1 MGLLAVN
8 EVIRSV
14 LNILDAEIRRAE
26 VRVKMDL
33 AELPSAIGDRVQLQQ
48 VMLNLILNAIDAMET
63 IPQRQRILDI
73 RSLPDGDFIL
83 VQVHDRGIGVT
94 SEQADRMF
102 DPFFTTKPE
111 GVGMGLTIS
120 RSIIDAHGGRLWAT
134 NGDGTVLNFTLPIA
148 EKNDET
154 I

>member
-1 MGLLAVN
+1 
-8 EVIRSV
+8 
-14 LNILDAEIRRAE
+14 
-26 VRVKMDL
+26 
-33 AELPSAIGDRVQLQQ
+33 
-48 VMLNLILNAIDAMET
+48 
-63 IPQRQRILDI
+63 
-73 RSLPDGDFIL
+73 
-83 VQVHDRGIGVT
+83 
-94 SEQADRMF
+94 MF